1 MASEIDKD
9 LERIRA
15 ETIARLKDKG
25 VDVEKVRREHSPE
38 DKFTTKKG
46 DFQIIDPETGKVI
59 FE

>member
-25 VDVEKVRREHSPE
+25 VDLEKVRREYSRE

-46 DFQIIDPETGKVI
+46 DFKIIDPETGKVI